1 MDRRAFRSKRYFLSL
16 SISKVKEFAV
26 NRTSRSKAMDA
37 DDVPGDMGAL
47 FDDER
52 GEGDHITSLKPITPT

>member
-1 MDRRAFRSKRYFLSL
+1 
-16 SISKVKEFAV
+16 
-26 NRTSRSKAMDA
+26 MDA